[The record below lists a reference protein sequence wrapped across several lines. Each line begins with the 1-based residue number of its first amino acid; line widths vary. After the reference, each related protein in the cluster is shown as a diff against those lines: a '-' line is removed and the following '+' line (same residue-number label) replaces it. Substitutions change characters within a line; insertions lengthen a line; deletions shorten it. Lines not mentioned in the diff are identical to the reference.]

1 MARRGPRTGTGEGSV
16 YLRSSDGRWVASFVD
31 VHGRRHQLYAGSE
44 RDVRRKLRAAL
55 KERDRGVTDTHVTLG
70 AWLDQ
75 WLATLDVRPT
85 TAADYRYKVSLVP
98 QWARTKLLGE
108 LTPGDVHRLLDQIAS
123 GTTATGTPRARSTVA
138 QVRSVL
144 RRALSQAERWGMVGR
159 NVASLVDAP
168 EAGVAEIEPLSL
180 DEVLALLAAVDGH
193 RLESLYTT
201 AVALGLRRGE
211 ALGVTWGDVDLERA
225 TLTVQRQLTTTNRG
239 EVVIG
244 PPKTRRSAR
253 RLALPDVCIEA
264 LVDHR
269 RLQIDER
276 SRLGD
281 AWYDNNL
288 VWPSELGTPLS
299 PRNLL
304 RHLHRTCERAGIRR
318 VSFHTLR
325 HSAATIMLAQGVP
338 ERVIMDVLG
347 HSTPAMMVRYQH
359 VTDALRT
366 DAAAAIGSR
375 AWLSTVSAGAPST

>member
-1 MARRGPRTGTGEGSV
+1 MPRRGPRTGTGEGSV
-16 YLRSSDGRWVASFVD
+16 YQRSSDGRWVASFVD
-31 VHGRRHQLYAGSE
+31 ATGQRHQLYAPSE
-44 RDVRRKLRAAL
+44 REVRRQLRVEL
-55 KERDRGVTDTHVTLG
+55 KERDRGVTDAHLTLG
-70 AWLDQ
+70 AWLDR
-75 WLATLDVRPT
+75 WLAALDVRPT

-98 QWARTKLLGE
+98 QWARERLLVE
-108 LTPGDVHRLLDQIAS
+108 LTPSDVQRLLDEITAGGTAS
-123 GTTATGTPRARSTVA
+123 GEPRAPSTVA

-144 RRALSQAERWGMVGR
+144 RRALGQAERWGMVGR

-168 EAGVAEIEPLSL
+168 MNGAGDIEPLSL
-180 DEVLALLAAVDGH
+180 DEVQALIAAVEGH

-211 ALGVTWGDVDLERA
+211 ALGLTWPDVDLERA
-225 TLTVQRQLTTTNRG
+225 TLTVRRQLTVTNRG
-239 EVVIG
+239 VVVIG
-244 PPKTRRSAR
+244 PPKTRRSSR
-253 RLALPDVCIEA
+253 RLALPQVCVEVIDEQRQRQ
-264 LVDHR
+264 DEERR
-269 RLQIDER
+269 RLSDVWQDH
-276 SRLGD
+276 D
-281 AWYDNNL
+281 L

-359 VTDALRT
+359 VTDALRG
-366 DAAAAIGSR
+366 DAAAAMDR
-375 AWLSTVSAGAPST
+375 ALRRSGT